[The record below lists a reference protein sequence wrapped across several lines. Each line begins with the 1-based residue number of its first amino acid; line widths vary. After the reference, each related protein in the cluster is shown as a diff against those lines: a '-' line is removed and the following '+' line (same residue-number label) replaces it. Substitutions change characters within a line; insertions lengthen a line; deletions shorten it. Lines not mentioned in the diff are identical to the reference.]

1 MALPTC
7 AHNGPVANTQTAD
20 AFPAESLN
28 PIAGP
33 RLRGIPGRPDIVA
46 VGTIIWLAS
55 ELMFFAALFAAYF
68 TIRNVTNAAAA
79 PGSTSLWKYG
89 HSLLDIPYAGV
100 NTLILVASSVTC
112 QLGVHAAE
120 HMRASRAGNL
130 FQVMK
135 WGMREWYTLTFVMGA
150 VFVSGQVWEY
160 FNLFHEGLTLSSNAY
175 GSLFFLA
182 TGFHAL
188 HVTGGL
194 LAFLLLIGRTYMT
207 RQFTREQLVN
217 SIVVSYYW
225 HFVDAIWVILFF
237 VIYLLE
243 LIS

>member
-1 MALPTC
+1 
-7 AHNGPVANTQTAD
+7 VANTQTAD
-20 AFPAESLN
+20 ALPAESLN

-33 RLRGIPGRPDIVA
+33 RLRGVPGRPDMVA
-46 VGTIIWLAS
+46 VGVIVWLAS

-68 TIRNVTNAAAA
+68 TIRNVTNAAAVA
-79 PGSTSLWKYG
+79 GAKSLWQYG
-89 HSLLDIPYAGV
+89 HDLLNIPYAAV
-100 NTLILVASSVTC
+100 NTVILVLSSVTC

-120 HMRASRAGNL
+120 HQRAHRVGSL

-135 WGMREWYTLTFVMGA
+135 WGMREWYTLTFLMGA

-160 FNLFHEGLTLSSNAY
+160 FNLFHEGLTISSNVY

-194 LAFLLLIGRTYMT
+194 IAFLLLIGRTYMT

-243 LIS
+243 LIK

>member
-1 MALPTC
+1 
-7 AHNGPVANTQTAD
+7 VANTQTAD
-20 AFPAESLN
+20 ALPAESLN

-33 RLRGIPGRPDIVA
+33 RLRGVPGRPDMVA
-46 VGTIIWLAS
+46 VGVIVWLAS

-68 TIRNVTNAAAA
+68 TIRNVTNAAAVA
-79 PGSTSLWKYG
+79 GAQSLWQYG
-89 HSLLDIPYAGV
+89 HGLLNVPYATA
-100 NTLILVASSVTC
+100 NTAILLLSSATC

-120 HMRASRAGNL
+120 HQRASRAGSV
-130 FQVMK
+130 FQIMK
-135 WGMREWYTLTFVMGA
+135 WGMREWYTLTFLMGA

-160 FNLFHEGLTLSSNAY
+160 FNLFSEGLTISSNVY

-194 LAFLLLIGRTYMT
+194 IAFLLLIGRSYMT

-225 HFVDAIWVILFF
+225 HFVDAIWVILYF

-243 LIS
+243 FIK

>member
-1 MALPTC
+1 M
-7 AHNGPVANTQTAD
+7 ANTQTAD

-33 RLRGIPGRPDIVA
+33 RLRGVPGRPDMVA

-79 PGSTSLWKYG
+79 PGTTSLWKWG

-120 HMRASRAGNL
+120 HMRASRTGSIFHVL
-130 FQVMK
+130 K

-160 FNLFHEGLTLSSNAY
+160 FNLFHEGLTLSSNVY

-194 LAFLLLIGRTYMT
+194 IAFLLLIGRTYMT

>member
-1 MALPTC
+1 M
-7 AHNGPVANTQTAD
+7 ANTQTAD

-33 RLRGIPGRPDIVA
+33 RLRGVPGRPDMVA

-55 ELMFFAALFAAYF
+55 ELMFFAALFAAFF

-79 PGSTSLWKYG
+79 PGTTSLWSWG

-120 HMRASRAGNL
+120 HMRASRTGSV
-130 FQVMK
+130 FQVLK

-160 FNLFHEGLTLSSNAY
+160 FNLFHEGLTLSSNVY
-175 GSLFFLA
+175 GSLF
-182 TGFHAL
+182 
-188 HVTGGL
+188 
-194 LAFLLLIGRTYMT
+194 
-207 RQFTREQLVN
+207 
-217 SIVVSYYW
+217 
-225 HFVDAIWVILFF
+225 
-237 VIYLLE
+237 
-243 LIS
+243 

>member
-1 MALPTC
+1 
-7 AHNGPVANTQTAD
+7 VANTQTAD
-20 AFPAESLN
+20 ALPAESIN

-33 RLRGIPGRPDIVA
+33 RLRGVPGRPDMVA
-46 VGTIIWLAS
+46 VGVIVWLAS

-68 TIRNVTNAAAA
+68 TIRNVTNAAVV
-79 PGSTSLWKYG
+79 PGAQSLWQYG
-89 HSLLDIPYAGV
+89 HSLLNIPYAGV
-100 NTLILVASSVTC
+100 NTIILVLSSVTC

-120 HMRASRAGNL
+120 HQRASRVGGL
-130 FQVMK
+130 LQVGK
-135 WGMREWYTLTFVMGA
+135 WGMREWYTLTFLMGA

-160 FNLFHEGLTLSSNAY
+160 FNLFHEGLTISSNVY

-194 LAFLLLIGRTYMT
+194 IAFLLLIGRTYMT
-207 RQFTREQLVN
+207 RTFTREQLVN

-237 VIYLLE
+237 VIYMLE
-243 LIS
+243 FIK